1 MIAIVFIV
9 IMAVIVA
16 GASLMGGATPVA
28 VTVPWWSLLAV
39 LLAFVGFFAGGIY
52 VGAALSSLALLA
64 GFGLSDR
71 PFWNFIGEM
80 LWGPSTNFVLVSVPL
95 FLLMG
100 EIMLRA
106 GLSDR
111 LYRSLNVWMGRGG
124 WVQRG
129 DSCDHGVGRAAVL

>member
-16 GASLMGGATPVA
+16 GASLMGGTAPVA

-80 LWGPSTNFVLVSVPL
+80 LSFNANSSAP
-95 FLLMG
+95 
-100 EIMLRA
+100 
-106 GLSDR
+106 
-111 LYRSLNVWMGRGG
+111 
-124 WVQRG
+124 
-129 DSCDHGVGRAAVL
+129 